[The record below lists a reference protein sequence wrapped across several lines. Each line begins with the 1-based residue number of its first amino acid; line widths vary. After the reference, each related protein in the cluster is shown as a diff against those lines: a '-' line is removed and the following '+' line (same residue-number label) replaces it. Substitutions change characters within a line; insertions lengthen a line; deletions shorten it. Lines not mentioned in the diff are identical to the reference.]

1 MTMQANHAAL
11 DRYHRQGRRHA
22 VLVGVLAMAALAAL
36 LLDEKLHGF
45 HLAGMAVILIGI
57 VLGAWADA
65 RQRKA
70 LYQT

>member
-1 MTMQANHAAL
+1 MYNAAVRDL
-11 DRYHRQGRRHA
+11 GAGPAGQTITLMPLFG
-22 VLVGVLAMAALAAL
+22 AALAAL